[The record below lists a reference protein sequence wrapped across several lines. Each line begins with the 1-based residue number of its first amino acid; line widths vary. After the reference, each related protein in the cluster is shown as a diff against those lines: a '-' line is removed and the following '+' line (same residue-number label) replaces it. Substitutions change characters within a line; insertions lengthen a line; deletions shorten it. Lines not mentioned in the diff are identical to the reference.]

1 MTKSN
6 KTIFA
11 GLVMMTA
18 LLSSSVV
25 YNTAFAQEFER
36 ERPQTDR
43 LPQMGAYLAGSGAAV
58 SEDQQ
63 GWRSHFRMGLEE
75 TEASNNGH
83 TEYNV
88 KRGVFAVGKHDQR
101 NTFSVVS
108 ETWSLSVKQNDKSFD
123 ASGKV
128 ENQEGKVYDVE
139 ISGDKISS
147 LAYGNLYYITGTA
160 TGSDGEVY
168 DLFYISA
175 MIDRTS
181 IPTTT
186 SGIQ

>member
-1 MTKSN
+1 MTKPN

-11 GLVMMTA
+11 GLVMMAA
-18 LLSSSVV
+18 LLSSSIV

-43 LPQMGAYLAGSGAAV
+43 LPQMGTYLAGSGAAV
-58 SEDQQ
+58 SEDEQ

-75 TEASNNGH
+75 SQTSDNGH
-83 TEYNV
+83 TEYMV

-101 NTFSVVS
+101 HVFSIVS
-108 ETWSLSVKQNDKSFD
+108 ETWSLSVNQNDKSFD

-128 ENQEGKVYDVE
+128 ENQDGKVYDVE
-139 ISGDKISS
+139 ISGDKISG
-147 LAYGNLYYITGTA
+147 LAQGNLYYITGTA
-160 TGSDGEVY
+160 TGSDDVY

-175 MIDRTS
+175 MIDKPS
-181 IPTTT
+181 IQTAS